1 MKPTQVISRKQG
13 FLLYSLPLYGWL
25 ATMILFS
32 SLPGDSLPEI
42 PVWNWDK
49 LAHTAEYVALAF
61 LFMRFLCYAQS
72 FAFARSVRIVLI
84 AGVLYAALDELH
96 QLFIPL
102 RSCNWY
108 DYCADVV
115 GIFLGVWLAA
125 VLYRRQRPA

>member
-1 MKPTQVISRKQG
+1 MLSRKQRL
-13 FLLYSLPLYGWL
+13 LLYSLPLYGWL

-32 SLPGDSLPEI
+32 SLPGDTLPEI

-49 LAHTAEYVALAF
+49 LAHTVEYMALAF
-61 LFMRFLCYAQS
+61 LFMRFLRYARS
-72 FAFARSVRIVLI
+72 FALARCVRIVLI

-115 GIFLGVWLAA
+115 GILLGVWLAA
-125 VLYRRQRPA
+125 ELHRRQRTA